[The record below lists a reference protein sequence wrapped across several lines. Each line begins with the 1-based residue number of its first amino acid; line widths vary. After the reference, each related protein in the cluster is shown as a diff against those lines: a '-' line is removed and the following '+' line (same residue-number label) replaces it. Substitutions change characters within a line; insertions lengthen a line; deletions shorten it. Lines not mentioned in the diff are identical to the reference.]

1 VAAELHAELEV
12 KKGAFSLRVDV
23 RFGAGVTAI
32 LGPSGAGKS
41 TLVGA
46 LVGAIRP
53 DSGVLRFGEARW
65 FDHQMG
71 LFLPPERRHVGVVLQ
86 SLALFPHMTA
96 LENVVFGIEPTAPA
110 RDSGDRRQRAGTWL
124 ERLGVAHL
132 AERRPRSFSG
142 GEAQRVALARALAP
156 ERDVLVLDEPFSAL
170 DDLTRAQVL
179 SALRSA
185 ISEGKRE
192 RVVVCV
198 THHLD
203 DVRSLE
209 ARVVR
214 LESGR
219 IVAS

>member
-1 VAAELHAELEV
+1 MAAELHAELEV

-53 DSGVLRFGEARW
+53 DSGALQFGEARW
-65 FDHQMG
+65 FDHQNG

-86 SLALFPHMTA
+86 GLALFPHMTA
-96 LENVVFGIEPTAPA
+96 LENVVFGIEPTGTA
-110 RDSGDRRQRAGTWL
+110 RNSGDRRERARTWL
-124 ERLGVAHL
+124 DRLGVAHL

-170 DDLTRAQVL
+170 DDLTRALVL

-185 ISEGKRE
+185 ISGGKRE

-214 LESGR
+214 LEAGR